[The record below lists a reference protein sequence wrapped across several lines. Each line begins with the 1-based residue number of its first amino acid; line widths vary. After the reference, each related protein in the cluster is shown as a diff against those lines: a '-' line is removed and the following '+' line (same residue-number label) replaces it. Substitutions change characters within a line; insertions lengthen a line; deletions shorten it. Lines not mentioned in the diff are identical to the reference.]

1 MWLCVSCHVTC
12 GMSKLL
18 LIKKYKMTWHVSAWN
33 IYILISIQTP
43 WVPLFFI
50 FANFL
55 FFFRIRLPQPSNRI
69 HPHMYAYWTYVVRG
83 CLLCVVF
90 SLSLLLVKWLCCVL
104 FCSRQICVII
114 YNVRNFE
121 DVDNKGVEAER
132 ERERTA
138 YKMNQVVDNTAKRDH
153 NWP

>member
-1 MWLCVSCHVTC
+1 M
-12 GMSKLL
+12 
-18 LIKKYKMTWHVSAWN
+18 
-33 IYILISIQTP
+33 
-43 WVPLFFI
+43 
-50 FANFL
+50 
-55 FFFRIRLPQPSNRI
+55 
-69 HPHMYAYWTYVVRG
+69 
-83 CLLCVVF
+83 
-90 SLSLLLVKWLCCVL
+90 L